1 MFDRVG
7 FKENGKL
14 LLRRNYWTPFLVC
27 LVAGLLGGSSGFSSS
42 AGGNAGN
49 VYSGGSYNGSIDLD
63 GTTAL
68 VVIIAIIVALVVLA
82 ISLAIV
88 FFLQYPI
95 SVGKHRFFME
105 NRERVTDFNV
115 LFYGYRNGRL
125 KGIIKGMW
133 AVSWRVFLWSLL
145 LVVPGIIK
153 SYEYRMVPYILAE
166 NPEID
171 TLRALEISREM
182 TQGDKL
188 NLWIMDLSFI
198 GWYLLGTLAC
208 CVGTLFVTPY
218 VETSFAECYQY
229 MREKALTEQFA
240 TAIELPGFALSE

>member
-1 MFDRVG
+1 MTIATV
-7 FKENGKL
+7 
-14 LLRRNYWTPFLVC
+14 
-27 LVAGLLGGSSGFSSS
+27 VA
-42 AGGNAGN
+42 
-49 VYSGGSYNGSIDLD
+49 I
-63 GTTAL
+63 TIAL
-68 VVIIAIIVALVVLA
+68 ITFVIIIAM
-82 ISLAIV
+82 V

-95 SVGKHRFFME
+95 TVGKQRFFME
-105 NRERVTDFNV
+105 NRERVTDFAV

-171 TLRALEISREM
+171 TLRALQISSDM
-182 TQGDKL
+182 TRGDKF

-198 GWYLLGTLAC
+198 GWYLLGMLAC
-208 CVGTLFVTPY
+208 CVGSFFVAPY
-218 VETSFAECYQY
+218 VEASFAECYQY

-240 TAIELPGFALSE
+240 SETELPGFALSE